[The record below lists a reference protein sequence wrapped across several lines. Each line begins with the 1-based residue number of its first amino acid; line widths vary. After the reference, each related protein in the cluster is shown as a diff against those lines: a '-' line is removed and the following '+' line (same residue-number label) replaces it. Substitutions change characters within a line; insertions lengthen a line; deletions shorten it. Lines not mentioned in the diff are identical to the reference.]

1 MRPKDAVYPRKQD
14 GVLYK
19 THCELGNICIGE
31 TGRCMHERV
40 KEHDRVIR
48 LSRTQPF
55 LDMPIR
61 PGLSALGGG

>member
-31 TGRCMHERV
+31 TDRCMHERV
-40 KEHDRVIR
+40 KEQDRVIR